1 MLNLLVDNYK
11 RKVKNLCENENED
24 IKSFTLN
31 VLSAKIVDFRKELER
46 KRKELV
52 KENKKNSRLRE
63 FNKMKEKD

>member
-11 RKVKNLCENENED
+11 QKVKNLCENENED